1 MPVSDPATPSWTTPD
16 PRRPLAALPATPTPT
31 PYDLPVAAGPSVP
44 ADVLAGLL
52 TVVVTVL
59 VGAPLGLLWAAFAP
73 RVDVVVAGAD
83 VQLVDPGSSGFIAG
97 DAAFLAAALVA
108 GVVGGV
114 VAWRLGREHG
124 PAVVVGLTLG
134 GLVASYVA
142 MQVGQQVGLDEV
154 RSAVQAGEQGRLE
167 LSLRLRAQEALVAW
181 PVGALLGYLGASLV
195 RGR

>member
-1 MPVSDPATPSWTTPD
+1 VTDSATPSWTTPD
-16 PRRPLAALPATPTPT
+16 PRRPLAALPATRA
-31 PYDLPVAAGPSVP
+31 PYDLPVETRPSVL
-44 ADVLAGLL
+44 ADGVAGLV

-59 VGAPLGLLWAAFAP
+59 VGAPVGLLWAALAP

-108 GVVGGV
+108 GLVAGI

-124 PAVVVGLTLG
+124 PAVVVGLAVG
-134 GLVASYVA
+134 GLIASYVA

-154 RSAVQAGEQGRLE
+154 RSAVEGGQQGRLE

-181 PVGALLGYLGASLV
+181 PVGGLLGYLGASLV

>member
-1 MPVSDPATPSWTTPD
+1 MSTPASSSWTTPD
-16 PRRPLAALPATPTPT
+16 PRRPFAALPGGPQ
-31 PYDLPVAAGPSVP
+31 PYDLPAETGPSVS
-44 ADVLAGLL
+44 ADVVAGLL

-59 VGAPLGLLWAAFAP
+59 LGAPVGLLWAALAP
-73 RVDVVVAGAD
+73 KVDVVVTGAD
-83 VQLVDPGSSGFIAG
+83 VQLVDPASSGFIAG
-97 DAAFLAAALVA
+97 DAAFLAAVLVA
-108 GVVGGV
+108 GLVGGV

-134 GLVASYVA
+134 GLIAAYVA

-154 RSAVQAGEQGRLE
+154 RSAVQAGQQGQLE

-181 PVGALLGYLGASLV
+181 PVGALLGYLGASFV